1 MKNIISL
8 FLVSAIIPAISF
20 AEVRGYKCRATNNTT
35 KAVEDFKIAIGADTN
50 SLLRVQSNKTGNVY
64 PNMQRSVMSLSFS
77 RSGFYTISGDYLGQ
91 SFMTFK
97 SDGTQAEMKEKNSVN
112 PKAKEKLECERMS
125 DDEVKYYQHW

>member
-35 KAVEDFKIAIGADTN
+35 KAVEDFKIAIGADSN
-50 SLLRVQSNKTGNVY
+50 SLLRVQSNIAGNVY
-64 PNMQRSVMSLSFS
+64 PNMQRSVMTLNYS
-77 RSGFYTISGDYLGQ
+77 RSGFYTISGGYLGQ
-91 SFMTFK
+91 SSMTFK
-97 SDGTQAEMKEKNSVN
+97 FDGTRGEISGPKTVNKE
-112 PKAKEKLECERMS
+112 AKEKLECQRMS